1 MEQILSYQGIH
12 GVKNDIRIKLLCAMY
27 AHVAVAKFRQMNA
40 SSTYIALPTSSFDE
54 QSLGLLMLAAV
65 VCKVHLE
72 VTSNIRLTPNLAW
85 NTLAMSTCLYN

>member
-40 SSTYIALPTSSFDE
+40 SST
-54 QSLGLLMLAAV
+54 
-65 VCKVHLE
+65 
-72 VTSNIRLTPNLAW
+72 
-85 NTLAMSTCLYN
+85 